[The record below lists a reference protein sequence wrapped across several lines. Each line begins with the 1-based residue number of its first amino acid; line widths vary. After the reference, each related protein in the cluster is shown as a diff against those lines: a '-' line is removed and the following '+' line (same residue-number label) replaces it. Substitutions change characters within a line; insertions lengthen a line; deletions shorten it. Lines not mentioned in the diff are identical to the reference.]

1 MADKV
6 EYRIAS
12 VGDLARLW
20 PEIKAMVIRG
30 LQAGTVI
37 ISLGREK
44 RSLSQN
50 AKLWPMLEDVSK
62 QLTIQGEFVS
72 KEDWKQVFTAALRK
86 QKIVPGIDGGF
97 VVLAMSTSKME
108 KATFSMLIELIYAH
122 GAENGVRWSEKALE
136 IYEKYSENGNIP
148 S

>member
-6 EYRIAS
+6 EYRITS

-44 RSLSQN
+44 RSISQN
-50 AKLWPMLEDVSK
+50 AKLWPMLTDVSK
-62 QLTIQGEFVS
+62 QVIWYGEALTSDE
-72 KEDWKQVFTAALRK
+72 WKQMLTASLRK
-86 QKIVPGIDGGF
+86 QKTIPGTDGGF
-97 VVLAMSTSKME
+97 VVVGMSTSKMDKE
-108 KATFSMLIELIYAH
+108 TFSMLIEVIYAFGSNH
-122 GAENGVRWSEKALE
+122 GVKWSEKALAT
-136 IYEKYSENGNIP
+136 YEKYRENE
-148 S
+148 